1 MYDLRTI
8 QLPGGTE
15 LDALADGFARLRSKK
30 EGYNEAARLANTNTL
45 LDATVQQPWI
55 IADKKTGLLRSQN
68 APQLFA
74 GPYKAEME
82 KIFTPAG
89 DSDPITANQFSKGHA
104 WKRELNID
112 RNVPL
117 TGPLSDIGQLYV
129 RLGDD
134 VLLHH
139 RSMNAPIASP
149 TRTRRVKTI
158 TNISTFTL
166 SPP

>member
-15 LDALADGFARLRSKK
+15 LDALADGFSRLRAKK
-30 EGYNEAARLANTNTL
+30 EGYNKAARLANTNTL
-45 LDATVQQPWI
+45 LDATIQQPWI
-55 IADKKTGLLRSQN
+55 LADEKTGLLRSQN

-74 GPYKAEME
+74 GPYKDDME
-82 KIFTPAG
+82 TIFTSPTANVK
-89 DSDPITANQFSKGHA
+89 ITAKQFSQGHA
-104 WKRELNID
+104 WKRELNIT
-112 RNVPL
+112 RNAPL

-139 RSMNAPIASP
+139 RPAMPSIIRPSNTM
-149 TRTRRVKTI
+149 
-158 TNISTFTL
+158 L
-166 SPP
+166 SYYKEKKL